1 MLVVWTQREVYTTD
15 LLNMS
20 TWRRIVAKN
29 IVSLDFGLNPNL
41 IYWTDGNRIN
51 RFSMHHGVSEDM
63 PFGLD
68 DAISVKDLAVDWIG
82 DKIYWI
88 DSDAIHAGIYIGDL
102 QSGRKVKIID
112 KNLDS
117 PRAIVMSHSE
127 G

>member
-1 MLVVWTQREVYTTD
+1 MLVVGTQHGLYTTD
-15 LLNMS
+15 LLNMT

-41 IYWTDGNRIN
+41 IYWTGGNRIN

-68 DAISVKDLAVDWIG
+68 DAISVKDLAIDWIG

-88 DSDAIHAGIYIGDL
+88 NAIHAGIYIGDL

-117 PRAIVMSHSE
+117 PRAIVVSHSE

>member
-1 MLVVWTQREVYTTD
+1 MLVVWTQNELNTTD

-51 RFSMHHGVSEDM
+51 RFSMHHGVSEDI

-88 DSDAIHAGIYIGDL
+88 DAIHARIYIADL

-117 PRAIVMSHSE
+117 PRAIVVSHSE

>member
-1 MLVVWTQREVYTTD
+1 MLVVWTQHELYTRD

-20 TWRRIVAKN
+20 IWGRIEAKN
-29 IVSLDFGLNPNL
+29 IVSLDFGVNPNL
-41 IYWTDGNRIN
+41 IYWTEGNRIK
-51 RFSMHHGVSEDM
+51 RFSMHHGVSKDM

-88 DSDAIHAGIYIGDL
+88 NAVHAGIYIGDL

-117 PRAIVMSHSE
+117 PGAIVVSHSE